1 MQIDWQNRVKE
12 YTALTLLLILFMF
25 QVCKY
30 FDDYTDW
37 IVGTYE
43 TREEAQKKLDT
54 MPTKIYTTYEIRQF

>member
-1 MQIDWQNRVKE
+1 
-12 YTALTLLLILFMF
+12 MF

-54 MPTKIYTTYEIRQF
+54 MPTKIYTSYEIRIF